1 MMVRARVIILSVLM
15 CCGAG
20 FALEPDQILVI
31 ANNDVAASLQIAQ
44 YYRAKRNV
52 PEDNI
57 LVLPLGTGLRETISR
72 DNYEKRFAGPIRK
85 KLSTLG
91 FAGKIRCLLTTYG
104 VPIKVGGR
112 GLLKGQEEKLRQV
125 KKLGDQ
131 MASVTKEQAEELREY
146 VMKEYG
152 LVMGHLETLVGVK
165 SVPEGCPWIG
175 KFQSPEFYYWLY
187 NGASA
192 KGTKHD

>member
-1 MMVRARVIILSVLM
+1 M
-15 CCGAG
+15 
-20 FALEPDQILVI
+20 
-31 ANNDVAASLQIAQ
+31 
-44 YYRAKRNV
+44 
-52 PEDNI
+52 
-57 LVLPLGTGLRETISR
+57 TGE
-72 DNYEKRFAGPIRK
+72 
-85 KLSTLG
+85 
-91 FAGKIRCLLTTYG
+91 
-104 VPIKVGGR
+104 
-112 GLLKGQEEKLRQV
+112 QV

-131 MASVTKEQAEELREY
+131 MASLSKEQAEELREY

-192 KGTKHD
+192 